1 MNPLLIIN
9 DLHIGVKRAA
19 GTTPASA
26 HNLRCYLINS
36 LVDLMPTDKDVLIL
50 GDLFDDFTVD
60 TTDFWDTFLVLS
72 NWLRTTK
79 NHLTLVRGN
88 HDWSPKASAMSS
100 FDLLADILVVVC
112 PNLVTVVRDGLT
124 DIGNGI
130 LVVPHIPNQ
139 DLFDLELDKA
149 EAGEGLYLLT
159 HCNMMPPACHGR
171 HDHSLTIDEDRAI
184 RLSKKYVILNGH
196 EHQRIDYGLG
206 KGIYCLGNQV
216 PSSVAD
222 CLSKGRHQ
230 QDGLKYAM
238 VIAPDMGRSEICT
251 WDAIGSYSAIDWR
264 DLGDVPPSLQ
274 FIRVSGS
281 AKAEEAALVI
291 DAIATLRGHHDAYV
305 VSNAVQIDGQEG
317 VEEAAAVTFESM
329 KSFDVMQALLGELEP
344 EERKVIEEVM
354 A

>member
-1 MNPLLIIN
+1 MTPLLILN
-9 DLHIGVKRAA
+9 DFHLGVKRSA

-26 HNLRCYLINS
+26 DALRTYLMES
-36 LVDLMPTDKDVLIL
+36 FRALLPEDKDLLIL
-50 GDLFDDFTVD
+50 GDLFDEFTVD
-60 TTDFWDTFLVLS
+60 TETLWDTFSALSRWLARYERKLV
-72 NWLRTTK
+72 
-79 NHLTLVRGN
+79 LVRGN
-88 HDWSPKASAMSS
+88 HDWAPRAYSRSS
-100 FDLLADILVVVC
+100 FDLLADLLTHMHDGVV
-112 PNLVTVVRDGLT
+112 VVRDGLT
-124 DIGNGI
+124 DLGNGI
-130 LVVPHIPNQ
+130 LAVPHMPNQ
-139 DLFDLELDKA
+139 DLFTLEIDKA
-149 EAGEGLYLLT
+149 EAKGGMYLLT
-159 HCNMMPPACHGR
+159 HCNMMPPACHGK

-184 RLSKKYVILNGH
+184 RLSKQFVILNAH
-196 EHQRIDYGLG
+196 EHQHISYDLG
-206 KGIYCLGNQV
+206 RGIYCLGNQV
-216 PSSVAD
+216 PSSIAD

-230 QDGLKYAM
+230 EDGMKYAT
-238 VIAPDMGRSEICT
+238 VIQADMGRSEIMT